1 MRPGASAC
9 ALLLLAAACSPRQDA
24 GARGDEELQ
33 ANEVPVATNSESPF
47 DYPPDL
53 YEQGVEGE
61 VRLRLY
67 VDATGRVH
75 PESTRVAESSGSPR
89 LDSAAVSGAAL
100 LRFAP
105 ARRHGEPVG
114 LAFYQPVVFRR
125 GAGSAEFR

>member
-1 MRPGASAC
+1 MRAGASAC
-9 ALLLLAAACSPRQDA
+9 ALLLLAAACSPREGA
-24 GARGDEELQ
+24 GARADEESQ
-33 ANEVPVATNSESPF
+33 ASDVPVATNSESPF
-47 DYPPDL
+47 EYPPDL

-75 PESTRVAESSGSPR
+75 PESTRVAESSGSPG

-105 ARRHGEPVG
+105 ARRHDEPVG
-114 LAFYQPVVFRR
+114 LAFYLPVIFRR
-125 GAGSAEFR
+125 GAGSALLR